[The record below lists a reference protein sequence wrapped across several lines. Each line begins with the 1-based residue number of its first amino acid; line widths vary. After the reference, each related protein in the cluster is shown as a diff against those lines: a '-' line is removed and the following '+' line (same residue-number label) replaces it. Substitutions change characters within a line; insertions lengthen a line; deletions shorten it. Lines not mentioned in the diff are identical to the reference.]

1 MTTEETPAAAA
12 PSLRE
17 RKKQRTR
24 ETIRREAYRLFAA
37 QGYEATTVDQIAE
50 AAEVS
55 ASTFFRYYPT
65 KEDVVLID
73 DYDAALADEVL
84 ARPAGEPIMAS
95 ILAALGTSLGPVIKA
110 DRDELLL
117 RTRLSFNDPA
127 IRARSWD
134 ELQLSQDR
142 LAEVIMARTG
152 RPADDL
158 EVHAAAAA
166 IVAVST
172 AVVRYWVN
180 RDGAPDLASLYEGPF
195 RMLLEGVR
203 L

>member
-1 MTTEETPAAAA
+1 MSTEETPAVAA

-24 ETIRREAYRLFAA
+24 EAIRREAYRLFAE

-55 ASTFFRYYPT
+55 PSTFFRYYPT
-65 KEDVVLID
+65 KEDVVLVD
-73 DYDAALADEVL
+73 DYDSVL
-84 ARPAGEPIMAS
+84 AEALLSRPAGEPIVES
-95 ILAALGTSLGPVIKA
+95 LLAALA
-110 DRDELLL
+110 DSFSPILKSDVDDLLL
-117 RTRLSFNDPA
+117 RTRLGFNDPA

-134 ELQLSQDR
+134 ELQRSQDR
-142 LAEVIMARTG
+142 LAEVIMTRTG
-152 RPADDL
+152 RGPDDL

-166 IVAVST
+166 IMAVAT
-172 AVVRYWVN
+172 AVVRYWVE
-180 RDGAPDLASLYEGPF
+180 RDGEPDLPALYEGPF
-195 RMLLEGVR
+195 RMLAEGLR